1 MSESRPE
8 ITRVSII
15 DWFVILIRLWFGGG
29 YHLTAPEITRVS
41 IVEWFV
47 ILIRFWIASAL
58 ASAFIGLLLVA
69 LWVLIAIVGSV
80 VGVGSLALLS
90 AGA

>member
-8 ITRVSII
+8 ITRVGIV
-15 DWFVILIRLWFGGG
+15 DWFVILIRL
-29 YHLTAPEITRVS
+29 
-41 IVEWFV
+41 
-47 ILIRFWIASAL
+47 WIASAL